1 MLEDPMSIEPV
12 RAVIEFE
19 RTFLPLLH
27 EAERAVASAYPR
39 FKFSVGSSSIG
50 SLTEYQ
56 GHIAWLECIFP
67 DAADHE
73 ANSVVLMIG
82 VKHVTT
88 EPELCSASVE
98 WGSGLHPD
106 VMLELLEHPVALTE
120 VTLRETAMHFPQLT
134 RVFRNALEAWVAR
147 DAHV

>member
-1 MLEDPMSIEPV
+1 MPIEPV

-19 RTFLPLLH
+19 RIFLPLLH

-50 SLTEYQ
+50 SLTEYK

-73 ANSVVLMIG
+73 ADSVAIMIG
-82 VKHVTT
+82 VKHLTT
-88 EPELCSASVE
+88 EPELCEASVE
-98 WGSGLHPD
+98 WGSGRHPEI
-106 VMLELLEHPVALTE
+106 MLELLEHSVSLTE
-120 VTLRETAMHFPQLT
+120 NALRETAMRFPQLT